1 MAISNDQL
9 AEIGLNIESGR
20 HTISDEFPPGQGDS
34 ETKNIGGG
42 GKDLGDV
49 TGNPNLK
56 GYTLLETQYI
66 KDIDGN
72 YRVKSIAY
80 MDADGNVYV
89 HFTGTGDGN
98 WDYNKAAYDSVPST
112 IQTNSSAFLAHII
125 ETYRTGDSA
134 VYVTG
139 HSQGGNTAQY
149 STLTIDPKYGQYIVT
164 TVSMDGPG
172 FSKPVYNNELHQHGD
187 EYYES
192 QRQKMYAFNGHS
204 DYVNPLGQV
213 QIIPEEHKYMVKTGD
228 DGYNA
233 DPDAGGPT
241 KWHCGDY
248 MLTDKGKLRDYLP
261 YDEAIE
267 AGWQSPVQ
275 KAVIAINSW
284 MVENLPAEDQRFI
297 AILIMAFAETFLG
310 KDVKG
315 DFLTVAYEA
324 IRLYVPGAEP
334 VIEQI
339 SIMVQE
345 KGFSSWQ
352 DIWDY
357 ICEDPLK
364 NTLELFS
371 YVFGNKES
379 LIGLMKMAGFIAL
392 LVKAIPF
399 ILTILAKV
407 IVIIAAVA
415 AIIAAIYLVIQII
428 KLVVD
433 FLVEM
438 WDAICNFVEATI
450 EYATKLANDIY
461 EYVKGKVEA
470 AIDATVEFAKY
481 LYDSAKKITKKIYD
495 GVVSF
500 VNTAK
505 QKIVDT
511 YNLIKQTAQKISNTI
526 CGFIQQGVTLQM
538 ALLQDCA
545 DRMNRIATRVN
556 NIDTRLDTLYWQLC
570 RSEIEQ
576 GEGIFTTLAS
586 LYNLARADLNVDEGN
601 RIRRMANNLNNVNE
615 SYKAIEKWAMG
626 LKLGG

>member
-34 ETKNIGGG
+34 EAKNINGG

-72 YRVKSIAY
+72 YRIKSIAY
-80 MDADGNVYV
+80 MDADGNIYV

-112 IQTNSSAFLAHII
+112 IQTNSSAFLEHII
-125 ETYRTGDSA
+125 DTYRTDGSA

-164 TVSMDGPG
+164 TISMDGPG
-172 FSKPVYNNELHQHGD
+172 FSKPVYENDLHQHGD
-187 EYYES
+187 EHYET
-192 QRQKMYAFNGHS
+192 QLQKIYAFNGHS

-213 QIIPEEHKYMVKTGD
+213 QIIPEDHKYMVKTGD
-228 DGYNA
+228 NGYNGN
-233 DPDAGGPT
+233 PDASAPE

-248 MLTDKGKLRDYLP
+248 MLTEDGKLREYLP

-267 AGWQSPVQ
+267 AGWQSPIQ

-284 MVENLPAEDQRFI
+284 MVENLSAEDQRFI

-310 KDVKG
+310 EDVKG

-324 IRLYVPGAEP
+324 AKLYVPGAEP
-334 VIEQI
+334 VLEQI
-339 SIMVQE
+339 AIMVQE
-345 KGFSSWQ
+345 KGFQSWQ

-357 ICEDPLK
+357 ICKDPVK
-364 NTLELFS
+364 NTLELLS
-371 YVFGNKES
+371 YVFGNKEA
-379 LIGLMKMAGFIAL
+379 LIGLMKMVGFITL

-399 ILTILAKV
+399 LVALLTKFIVFVAKV
-407 IVIIAAVA
+407 LAV
-415 AIIAAIYLVIQII
+415 IAAIYAVIQII

-438 WDAICNFVEATI
+438 WDAICDFVEATI
-450 EYATKLANDIY
+450 DYVTKLANDIY
-461 EYVKGKVEA
+461 EYVKGRVEA
-470 AIDATVEFAKY
+470 AIDATVALAKY
-481 LYDSAKKITKKIYD
+481 LFDTAKKITKEIYD
-495 GVVSF
+495 SVVSF

-505 QKIVDT
+505 EKIVET
-511 YNLIKQTAQKISNTI
+511 YNLLKDTAQKISSTV
-526 CGFIQQGVTLQM
+526 CGYIRKGVTLQM
-538 ALLQDCA
+538 ALLQNCA
-545 DRMNRIATRVN
+545 DRMNSVASRVQT
-556 NIDTRLDTLYWQLC
+556 IDSRLDTLYGRLC
-570 RSEIEQ
+570 RAEIEQ

-601 RIRRMANNLNNVNE
+601 RIRRMANNLTQVNE
-615 SYKAIEKWAMG
+615 TYKQIEQWAMG
-626 LKLGG
+626 LRLGG